1 LIKYAWPEDI
11 WYHVDKE
18 SSAHVY
24 IRLPKEE
31 FDAAKKSGDK
41 DWYKKIDEKVV
52 EDCCQLVKANSIKG
66 NKQDNVTVV
75 FTPARYFFQSHNR
88 VHACLPRYATRK
100 NTHIIACTHAL
111 CPGSLSLVICAV
123 FKTHTRT
130 HKNTVYKRVEKRT
143 CTPAHTHAY
152 TYAYTHIH
160 FQLSGLSRQDIT

>member
-1 LIKYAWPEDI
+1 MIKYAWPEDI

-88 VHACLPRYATRK
+88 VHACRDTPLAKILTLLRARMS
-100 NTHIIACTHAL
+100 IA
-111 CPGSLSLVICAV
+111 PVVSV
-123 FKTHTRT
+123 
-130 HKNTVYKRVEKRT
+130 
-143 CTPAHTHAY
+143 
-152 TYAYTHIH
+152 
-160 FQLSGLSRQDIT
+160 